1 MDFLPEGFREPTETE
16 KNPKN
21 FRQLISKVAAVFYD
35 DVMKYYPGKIT
46 R

>member
-1 MDFLPEGFREPTETE
+1 MDFLPEGFREPTENE

-21 FRQLISKVAAVFYD
+21 FRQLLSKVAAVFYD